1 MKNKEYFKDQIYDIL
16 CSYKSVAVNRKTGEP
31 FMCDGSSCANC
42 ALFRSDGTCKTCA
55 FMNWLDQEHIEHVLT
70 HEEKQYL
77 ENVIR
82 PFKDRVK
89 FIRKDYTTGV
99 NASICVD
106 VYLYSNI
113 EYTDTFS
120 LPFFDVT
127 KMYTGMEKNKCYTL
141 EELGL
146 FADEEEDGEKK

>member
-16 CSYKSVAVNRKTGEP
+16 CSCKSVAVNRKTGKP
-31 FMCDGSSCANC
+31 FMCDGACANC
-42 ALFRSDGTCKTCA
+42 ALFRIDDTCKTRA

-70 HEEKQYL
+70 YEEKQYL
-77 ENVIR
+77 ENVVR

-89 FIRKDYTTGV
+89 FIRKEYTTGE
-99 NASICVD
+99 NAFIRGD
-106 VYLYSNI
+106 VYPYRNI

-146 FADEEEDGEKK
+146 FADEEKYGEKK

>member
-1 MKNKEYFKDQIYDIL
+1 MKNKEFYKDKIYEAACKYRRI
-16 CSYKSVAVNRKTGEP
+16 AVNKETGEP
-31 FMCDGSSCANC
+31 CGCISSCN
-42 ALFRSDGTCKTCA
+42 GCA
-55 FMNWLDQEHIEHVLT
+55 FDFKKQYPETCTSKWKKWLEEEHVEPVLDDV
-70 HEEKQYL
+70 EKRYL

-89 FIRKDYTTGV
+89 FIRKDYTTGE
-99 NASICVD
+99 NAFIRVD

-120 LPFFDVT
+120 LPYFDVT

-146 FADEEEDGEKK
+146 FE